1 MKLEKIC
8 KCIKDL
14 NILPEEDSVIKRSLN
29 FIKNHEYQVDINTFS
44 YRVYLN
50 GGWYSY
56 VDLSNDNFEKY
67 FKLIE

>member
-1 MKLEKIC
+1 MKLEKTC

-29 FIKNHEYQVDINTFS
+29 FIKNNEYQVDINTFS

-50 GGWYSY
+50 SGWYSY